1 MYQDTKTIARWSEA
15 MRTQTTMNPMLYD
28 TYGVKRGLRDKNGK
42 GVLAGLTSISQVQG
56 KKLVDG
62 KELPC
67 EGRLFYRGYSIFDLV
82 RGESTRR
89 HCLAEE
95 CAYLLLFG
103 SLPTEQQLQEFSD
116 ALAQNRTLPQ
126 NFTRDVI
133 MKAPSS
139 DVMNT
144 LTRSV
149 LTLSAYDAQALD
161 NSLPNVLRQSL
172 VLIGTLPLMSVY
184 GYHAYHHYCQDGSFY
199 IHHPVENLTMAENL
213 LMMLRPDR
221 QFSALEA
228 QVLDLALVL
237 HMEHGGGNNSTFT
250 THVVT
255 SSGSDTYSVM
265 AAALCS
271 LKGAKHGGANLKVVG
286 MMDDLRAQVSDTADR
301 DQVERYLT
309 RVLHGEE
316 FDHAGLIYGMG
327 HAVYS
332 LSDPRAVIFK
342 SFVKRLAQEKGRLEE
357 YQLYET
363 VEQLAPEIISRE
375 RRIYKGVCANV
386 DFYSGFVYR
395 MLDIPQELFTP
406 IFAVARMV
414 GWSAH
419 RMEEL
424 INTDKIIRPA
434 YQSICPQRAY
444 VPLEER

>member
-255 SSGSDTYSVM
+255 SSGADTYSVM

-286 MMDDLRAQVSDTADR
+286 MMDDLRARVSDTADR